1 MSVAAPEQPLTV
13 VIVGAGLAGAL
24 AARVLRE
31 KHTVKLYERMQ
42 TPLEVGAA
50 INIGPNGVRILDS
63 LHFDRVRAG
72 SLAVC
77 GTKVWNRAGELLM
90 DKHTNYKDQYGAD
103 WLFQHRADLR
113 AEFLKMATAD
123 PSSDSDADSSGGGG
137 SDTHIPGRPAQV
149 FWNCP
154 VEEVD
159 PEKGTVILA
168 SGEEVTADLVIGR
181 LT

>member
-1 MSVAAPEQPLTV
+1 MITPKREQNPLTV

-31 KHTVKLYERMQ
+31 KHNVKIYERMP

-50 INIGPNGVRILDS
+50 INIGPNGVHILDS
-63 LHFDRVRAG
+63 LHFDRSRAG

-77 GTKVWNRAGELLM
+77 GTKVYNKAGELQM
-90 DKHTNYKDQYGAD
+90 DKRTNYKERYGAD

-113 AEFLKMATAD
+113 AEFLRLATAD
-123 PSSDSDADSSGGGG
+123 SSNSDTPSSGG
-137 SDTHIPGRPAQV
+137 TIIPGHPAQV

-154 VEEVD
+154 VTKVD
-159 PEKGTVILA
+159 PEEGKVILA
-168 SGEEVTADLVIGR
+168 SGEEVSADLVIGKLDR
-181 LT
+181 ADG